1 MASKISSKTEFDI
14 KESSNPSL
22 SKSAQKNYAD
32 DAEAGV
38 KDDKAKMMPD
48 YGPKDYKVAP
58 DGVKPDEMSH
68 GHPHSG
74 GPKSYGEDH
83 GAKMTADPSSYRSS
97 MSRHWHQSNLLKENP
112 IVNNATGK

>member
-1 MASKISSKTEFDI
+1 MASKISSETEYDI
-14 KESSNPSL
+14 KEASNPSL

-48 YGPKDYKVAP
+48 YG
-58 DGVKPDEMSH
+58 
-68 GHPHSG
+68 
-74 GPKSYGEDH
+74 
-83 GAKMTADPSSYRSS
+83 AKMTADPSSYRSS

-112 IVNNATGK
+112 IVNHATEK

>member
-1 MASKISSKTEFDI
+1 MADYDKDMALERIQISDDKEKIYEDD
-14 KESSNPSL
+14 KE
-22 SKSAQKNYAD
+22 K
-32 DAEAGV
+32 
-38 KDDKAKMMPD
+38 KDNKAKMMPD

-83 GAKMTADPSSYRSS
+83 GAKMTADPQSYRSS
-97 MSRHWHQSNLLKENP
+97 MSRHWHQSNLLTENP
-112 IVNNATGK
+112 IVNHATEK

>member
-32 DAEAGV
+32 NAEAGV
-38 KDDKAKMMPD
+38 KDDGAKMMPD
-48 YGPKDYKVAP
+48 YGV
-58 DGVKPDEMSH
+58 
-68 GHPHSG
+68 
-74 GPKSYGEDH
+74 
-83 GAKMTADPSSYRSS
+83 KMTADPSSYRSS

-112 IVNNATGK
+112 IVNHATEK